1 MPLSLLPCLATAR
14 RLGRQSPSGDL
25 TRALRLPR
33 AVGAT
38 AASAKAIRL
47 GRTAWHGVSL
57 DTTAIAGV
65 PHGAGVPSA
74 DIEIFFI
81 R

>member
-1 MPLSLLPCLATAR
+1 M
-14 RLGRQSPSGDL
+14 
-25 TRALRLPR
+25 PR
-33 AVGAT
+33 AAGAT

-47 GRTAWHGVSL
+47 GRTAWHGVAL

-81 R
+81 RQQIV